1 MTLNGRQCSVPVCYQ
16 ILYAI
21 TRNTSYLDLTANATC
36 SYPNYASVMILTS
49 VTAMQEC
56 TMYDVLQTYYSVL
69 YMFVCVVLPRMHLTI
84 TLPSRV
90 ITYCYRQSCYGP
102 ETTGLGPGEYIAG
115 TANAVPKKYCEQR
128 HKSWQ
133 SHSDS

>member
-1 MTLNGRQCSVPVCYQ
+1 ML
-16 ILYAI
+16 
-21 TRNTSYLDLTANATC
+21 
-36 SYPNYASVMILTS
+36 
-49 VTAMQEC
+49 EC
-56 TMYDVLQTYYSVL
+56 TMYDVLLTYYNVL

-102 ETTGLGPGEYIAG
+102 ETTGLGQGEYIAG
-115 TANAVPKKYCEQR
+115 TATAVPKKYCEQR
-128 HKSWQ
+128 HKPRQ